1 MKTLIIDVDSDSSLN
16 LMMELAKKLR
26 FKARVLSEDE
36 TKIRRFTKKEL
47 QQRAKKANSDIAA
60 GRVKSQA
67 QLEKESEN
75 W

>member
-1 MKTLIIDVDSDSSLN
+1 MKTLIIDVDNDSSLN

-26 FKARVLSEDE
+26 FKVRVLSEDE

-47 QQRAKKANSDIAA
+47 QQRAKKANNDIAE